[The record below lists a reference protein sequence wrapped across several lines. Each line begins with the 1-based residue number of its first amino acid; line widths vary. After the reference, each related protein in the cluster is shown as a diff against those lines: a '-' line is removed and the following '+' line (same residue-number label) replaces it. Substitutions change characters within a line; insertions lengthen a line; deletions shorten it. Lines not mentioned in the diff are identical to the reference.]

1 MARALPPG
9 GRMVTCD
16 MMQESSAIA
25 RRYWREAGVAEK
37 IEARLAPAAQTL
49 EELIEAGDEGR
60 FDMIFIDANK
70 KDYDI
75 YYEQSL
81 RLLRGGGLMAIDNV
95 FWAGQV
101 LDPADERKSTLAI
114 RALNLKIGDDRRV
127 SLAMLPFGDGMTL
140 VRKKG

>member
-9 GRMVTCD
+9 GRIVTCD
-16 MMQESSAIA
+16 MVEDSTAIA
-25 RRYWREAGVAEK
+25 QRYWSEAGVAGE

-49 EELIEAGDEGR
+49 AELIEAGDEGR

-75 YYEQSL
+75 YYEQCL

-101 LDPADERKSTLAI
+101 LDPADERPSTRTI